1 MKARKNGR
9 VVSMIVILACAVN
22 PDSCREIIGMGI
34 DESEARAFLLA
45 VLLSLKERGLEGVKL
60 ALSH

>member
-1 MKARKNGR
+1 
-9 VVSMIVILACAVN
+9 MIVMLACAVN